1 MGFSVP
7 TSQQTLRASRSMRVD
22 SKRKEIGMGN
32 SKATT
37 PASAKPERRS
47 FHVHGM
53 DSETIRLIR
62 IVASARCCTIATVI
76 ERAMAE
82 TVGSLEK
89 WNAGIAAGT
98 ERHAER

>member
-1 MGFSVP
+1 M
-7 TSQQTLRASRSMRVD
+7 T
-22 SKRKEIGMGN
+22 K

-37 PASAKPERRS
+37 PASAKSERKS

-62 IVASARCCTIATVI
+62 TVASARCCTIATVI

-89 WNAGIAAGT
+89 WNAGMAAWT
-98 ERHAER
+98 ERRAEVFHALRKAGR